1 MIRNESPCLNC
12 EERHDG
18 CHSKCERY
26 LSYRA
31 ELDRINEERF
41 RESEHEGRLNA
52 YHRETVRKV
61 KRSRK

>member
-1 MIRNESPCLNC
+1 MRPESPCLNC
-12 EERHDG
+12 EKRHDG
-18 CHSKCERY
+18 CHSECD
-26 LSYRA
+26 SYKEFRA
-31 ELDRINEERF
+31 KLDRINEERF